1 MFLNYEF
8 TNKLL
13 VKPSYTGNC
22 LPFREKENV
31 MYRKHWIM
39 VSIVSLGLML
49 ALVAPTMAQ
58 TSTPTAQPQ
67 PTNPP
72 MTASTQF
79 FATSN
84 FRVNVRSGPGT
95 QYTVIGQARI
105 GDAFDITGRTA
116 NNQWL
121 RVNFNGKE
129 GWVSAALFKVTGDVA
144 TAPEATAGASAVL
157 RQTASQTSASQSGD
171 VMVVTRVNA
180 NLRSTPAA
188 TGDALATIP
197 FGTQLEVKGR
207 TANNNWVWVSFNNQA
222 GWVSS
227 GLLTFQTGN
236 IANVSIVDASGNVVH
251 PTAVPTAQSAPQPE
265 TTPSP

>member
-1 MFLNYEF
+1 M
-8 TNKLL
+8 
-13 VKPSYTGNC
+13 V
-22 LPFREKENV
+22 
-31 MYRKHWIM
+31 RKQWIM

-58 TSTPTAQPQ
+58 SSTATPAPTAQQPAASPQ
-67 PTNPP
+67 PTNLP

-95 QYTVIGQARI
+95 QYTVLGQARV
-105 GDAFDITGRTA
+105 GDAFDITGRLA

-121 RVNFNGKE
+121 RVNFNGQE

-144 TAPEATAGASAVL
+144 TASEATAGSSAVL
-157 RQTASQTSASQSGD
+157 RQTASQSNAAQTGD
-171 VMVVTRVNA
+171 VTVVTRVNA
-180 NLRSTPAA
+180 NLRSTPAV
-188 TGDALATIP
+188 TGDVIATIP
-197 FGTQLEVKGR
+197 FGTQLAVKGR

-236 IANVSIVDASGNVVH
+236 IANVSMMDASGNVVQ
-251 PTAVPTAQSAPQPE
+251 PTAGATAQSAPQPE